1 MNQRYVNA
9 VAALQELDKLSQAG
23 VPMTEASAVGA
34 MQTQAI
40 LAVAEEQAKTNQHL
54 ELANLIAY
62 AQLRRDRRRP
72 SLAAEELVSRRMAAI
87 QEISEE
93 LLEDEDL

>member
-1 MNQRYVNA
+1 MNQRYNNA

-23 VPMTEASAVGA
+23 IPMTEASAVGA

-54 ELANLIAY
+54 ETANLIAY
-62 AQLRRDRRRP
+62 AQLRRERRRP

-87 QEISEE
+87 PEISEE